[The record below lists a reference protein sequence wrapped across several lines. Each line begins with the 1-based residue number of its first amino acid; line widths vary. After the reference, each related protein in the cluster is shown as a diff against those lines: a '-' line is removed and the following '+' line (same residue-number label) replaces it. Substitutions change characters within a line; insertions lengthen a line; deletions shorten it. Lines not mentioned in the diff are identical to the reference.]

1 MMKYRVLNIKNLTDA
16 QFDSAFDKMDD
27 ERKARCLRFKL
38 CDDRRRMAFADE
50 LLRSLLGETFGVNE
64 NEISIKNLP
73 SGKPVAEVKG
83 KEVFVSLSHSGDF
96 VACALAD
103 TPVGIDVEVKRE
115 VKPSLFKALNADEL
129 EFLNTKEDKDSA
141 FLKIWTAKE
150 AYLKITGEGLA
161 GLGKADVMP
170 LIKKGSD
177 SGLEL
182 IADYTDEYFCTII
195 YKD

>member
-1 MMKYRVLNIKNLTDA
+1 MMKYRVLNIKNLTSA

-27 ERKARCLRFKL
+27 ERKARCLRFRFIE
-38 CDDRRRMAFADE
+38 DRRRMAFAEE
-50 LLRSLLGETFGVNE
+50 LLRNLLAETFGADKS
-64 NEISIKNLP
+64 EIAVKNLP

-103 TPVGIDVEVKRE
+103 TLVGIDVEVKRE
-115 VKPSLFKALNADEL
+115 VKPSLFKALNTDEL
-129 EFLNTKEDKDSA
+129 EFLNTSEDKDSA
-141 FLKIWTAKE
+141 FLRLWTAKE
-150 AYLKITGEGLA
+150 AYLKLTGEGLA
-161 GLGKADVMP
+161 GLGKADVLP